1 MRAEIRMEDYGMKH
15 IIKNNYDKRSLSFP
29 CSNRCHENGYKKYM
43 SFFRMRFVAGL
54 QYRAA
59 AAAGIVTQ
67 FVWGIME
74 ILLFRAFFQVDPEA
88 FPMTREALSA
98 YIWLQQAFLA
108 LYMTWFLEGEIF
120 QTIVDGGIA
129 YELSRPVDLYNMWFF
144 RSMANRLSKAVL
156 RCMPILVFASFL
168 PSPYGMSLPVSASAG
183 IWFVITAFL
192 GFLVVVAFCML
203 VYISTFFTYSPVG
216 VRMLAISLVEF
227 FAGSVVP
234 IPFMPDGF
242 RQFVELLPFASM
254 QNVPL
259 RVYSGDIA
267 GADIIL
273 STGLQL
279 FWVAVLIWT
288 GKRLT
293 ALALRRVVVQGG

>member
-1 MRAEIRMEDYGMKH
+1 M
-15 IIKNNYDKRSLSFP
+15 N
-29 CSNRCHENGYKKYM
+29 YKKYL
-43 SFFRMRFVAGL
+43 SFFRMRFIAGL

-59 AAAGIVTQ
+59 AVAGIVTQ

-74 ILLFRAFFQVDPEA
+74 ILLFRAFYEVNPEA

-108 LYMTWFLEGEIF
+108 LFMTWFLENDIF

-129 YELSRPVDLYNMWFF
+129 YELCRPVDLYNMWFF

-156 RCMPILVFASFL
+156 RCMPILIFAALL
-168 PSPYGMSLPVSASAG
+168 PEPYGMRLPINPAAG
-183 IWFVITAFL
+183 IWFLITAFL

-227 FAGSVVP
+227 FSGSVIP
-234 IPFMPDGF
+234 IPFMPEGF
-242 RQFVELLPFASM
+242 RQFVQLLPFASM

-259 RVYSGDIA
+259 RIYSGDIS
-267 GADIIL
+267 GMDIYL
-273 STGLQL
+273 SFGLQL
-279 FWVAVLIWT
+279 FWTVVLILA

-293 ALALRRVVVQGG
+293 ATALQRAVVQGG